1 MYRLSNL
8 MRLPT
13 QILQKHNKKFHSF
26 IDISTE
32 VRESIN
38 LKKPVVALESTII
51 THGMP
56 YPNNIQMAVEVENI
70 IRSQVCLKHFLM
82 CKISLFPNVL

>member
-1 MYRLSNL
+1 MHRLSNI

-13 QILQKHNKKFHSF
+13 KIIQKHNKKFHSL
-26 IDISTE
+26 IDISAE
-32 VRESIN
+32 VRESIS

-56 YPNNIQMAVEVENI
+56 YPSNIEMAVDVENI
-70 IRSQVCLKHFLM
+70 IRSQVMKLNF
-82 CKISLFPNVL
+82 S